1 MLFLNIIY
9 NIICDNRKKYLKIL
23 YLGYIDSDFFLDK
36 RNNLFY
42 IIIGEKELC

>member
-9 NIICDNRKKYLKIL
+9 NIICDIEKLFENFI